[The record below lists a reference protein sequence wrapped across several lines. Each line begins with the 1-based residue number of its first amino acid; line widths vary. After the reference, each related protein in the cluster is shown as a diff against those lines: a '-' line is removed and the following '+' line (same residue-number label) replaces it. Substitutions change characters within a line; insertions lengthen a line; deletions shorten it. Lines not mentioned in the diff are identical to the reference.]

1 MTTARYALPIAVAA
15 GLALVSSGCASKKFV
30 RNKTAPIEA
39 RVGELGEETSQNSQ
53 RIEGLEGR
61 VDRDVSRLDER
72 TATALADAGDALEA
86 ADRAQTSADEAA
98 GLASE
103 AKTFAG
109 AGIDRLERTMIDLT
123 QYRQVRQ
130 ESILFGFDSSTLSEE
145 AQGQLDSLAAA
156 INGRE
161 RYAIELRGFT
171 DSTGDADYNLRL
183 SERRAEV
190 VARHLNGQHGVPLRY
205 IYRIGLG
212 QDVPQAENSSRE
224 GRQKNRRVEVTLYTP
239 IADSSVQVS
248 QQ

>member
-1 MTTARYALPIAVAA
+1 MITARFALPVVAV
-15 GLALVSSGCASKKFV
+15 GIALVGSGCASKKFV

-39 RVGELGEETSQNSQ
+39 RVGEVGQETAENTE
-53 RIEGLEGR
+53 RIGDLEGR

-72 TATALADAGDALEA
+72 TQSAIADAGEALSA

-109 AGIDRLERTMIDLT
+109 AGLDRLERTMIDMT
-123 QYRQVRQ
+123 QYRQAAQ
-130 ESILFGFDSSTLSEE
+130 ESIQFGFDSAALSDD
-145 AQGQLDSLAAA
+145 AKTRLDVLAAA

-171 DSTGDADYNLRL
+171 DSTGAADYNLRL
-183 SERRAEV
+183 SERRAEA
-190 VARHLNGQHGVPLRY
+190 VARHLNANHGVPLRY
-205 IYRIGLG
+205 IHRIGLG
-212 QDVPQAENSSRE
+212 QDAPEAENNSRE
-224 GRQKNRRVEVTLYTP
+224 GRQRNRRVEVTLYTP
-239 IADSSVQVS
+239 IVDGVQVS